1 MQGENTMSEYEH
13 DLAIELKLEQIN
25 NHIEEII
32 LDAIIFALIKI
43 RDNNSYIMK
52 QNINCEDD
60 PMPF

>member
-1 MQGENTMSEYEH
+1 MSEYEH

-43 RDNNSYIMK
+43 RDNNRYIMK
-52 QNINCEDD
+52 QNVNCEDD